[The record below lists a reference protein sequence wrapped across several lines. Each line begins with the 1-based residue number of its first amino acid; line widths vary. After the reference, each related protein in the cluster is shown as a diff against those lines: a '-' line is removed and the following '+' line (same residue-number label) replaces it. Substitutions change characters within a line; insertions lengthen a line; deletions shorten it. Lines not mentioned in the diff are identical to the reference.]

1 MPQGKG
7 TYGSKVG
14 RPKKKNKGI
23 MGETISGLKAGLKG
37 LRKGDARESAIRR
50 GGQKGRFSK
59 IKGQLM
65 TGKASPHTSRDE
77 SPLGKWRKLA
87 KSTKTASER
96 LQVARSKM
104 KIAAERAKAKK
115 KKG

>member
-14 RPKKKNKGI
+14 RPPKKKNSKGI
-23 MGETISGLKAGLKG
+23 SGTIVSSFAKGLQGLKKG
-37 LRKGDARESAIRR
+37 RESAIRR

-59 IKGQLM
+59 AIGKLM
-65 TGKASPHTSRDE
+65 TGKASPHTDRDE
-77 SPLGKWRKLA
+77 SPLGKSWRGLTKSKMKAEKGLKL
-87 KSTKTASER
+87 
-96 LQVARSKM
+96 ARSKM
-104 KIAAERAKAKK
+104 KTSMAKK

>member
-1 MPQGKG
+1 MPQGIG

-14 RPKKKNKGI
+14 RPKKKDKTGKGI
-23 MGETISGLKAGLKG
+23 LGTIGPSFAKG
-37 LRKGDARESAIRR
+37 LRGLKKGDARESAIRR

-59 IKGQLM
+59 AIGQLM

-77 SPLGKWRKLA
+77 SPIGRAMARARKYRTLMKKVPRTA
-87 KSTKTASER
+87 KG
-96 LQVARSKM
+96 RS
-104 KIAAERAKAKK
+104 K

>member
-1 MPQGKG
+1 MPQGIG
-7 TYGSKVG
+7 TYGSKLG
-14 RPKKKNKGI
+14 RPPKN
-23 MGETISGLKAGLKG
+23 
-37 LRKGDARESAIRR
+37 ARESAIRR
-50 GGQKGRFSK
+50 GGQKGRYSK
-59 IKGQLM
+59 IKGRLM

-77 SPLGKWRKLA
+77 KWRKLA

>member
-1 MPQGKG
+1 MPYGPG

-14 RPKKKNKGI
+14 RPARPKKKK
-23 MGETISGLKAGLKG
+23 ES
-37 LRKGDARESAIRR
+37 AREKAIRL

-59 IKGQLM
+59 VIGKMM

-77 SPLGKWRKLA
+77 SQIGKLIREAQKYLN
-87 KSTKTASER
+87 
-96 LQVARSKM
+96 QM
-104 KIAAERAKAKK
+104 KKVPGTAKK

>member
-23 MGETISGLKAGLKG
+23 MGYTISGLKAGLKG
-37 LRKGDARESAIRR
+37 LKKGDAREAAIRR
-50 GGQKGRFSK
+50 GGRKTIVGKFMGKQ
-59 IKGQLM
+59 M
-65 TGKASPHTSRDE
+65 TGKASPHTNRDE
-77 SPLGKWRKLA
+77 SPLGRSMARAKKYRKLMQKA
-87 KSTKTASER
+87 PAMPR
-96 LQVARSKM
+96 M
-104 KIAAERAKAKK
+104 KAKK

>member
-1 MPQGKG
+1 MPYGPG

-14 RPKKKNKGI
+14 RPAGRRPSAGPQAPRPKKKK
-23 MGETISGLKAGLKG
+23 ES
-37 LRKGDARESAIRR
+37 AREKAIRL

-59 IKGQLM
+59 VIGKMM

-77 SPLGKWRKLA
+77 SQIGKLIREAQKYLN
-87 KSTKTASER
+87 
-96 LQVARSKM
+96 QM
-104 KIAAERAKAKK
+104 KKVPGTAKK

>member
-59 IKGQLM
+59 AIGQMM

-77 SPLGKWRKLA
+77 SPIGRA
-87 KSTKTASER
+87 MA
-96 LQVARSKM
+96 
-104 KIAAERAKAKK
+104 RAKGYRKIKPGKAKRGSFRPKPK

>member
-14 RPKKKNKGI
+14 RPKKPKN
-23 MGETISGLKAGLKG
+23 
-37 LRKGDARESAIRR
+37 AREAAIKRR
-50 GGQKGRFSK
+50 GQKTVVGKFMGK
-59 IKGQLM
+59 MM

-77 SPLGKWRKLA
+77 SPLGRSMARAKKYRKLM
-87 KSTKTASER
+87 
-96 LQVARSKM
+96 Q
-104 KIAAERAKAKK
+104 KAPK

>member
-1 MPQGKG
+1 MPQGIG

-14 RPKKKNKGI
+14 RPPKKKNSKGI
-23 MGETISGLKAGLKG
+23 LGTIVPSFAKGLKG

-77 SPLGKWRKLA
+77 SPLGKSWRKLA
-87 KSTKTASER
+87 KSTKTQSEK
-96 LQVARSKM
+96 LKLARSKM
-104 KIAAERAKAKK
+104 KAAMAKK

>member
-7 TYGSKVG
+7 TYGSKLG
-14 RPKKKNKGI
+14 RPKKPKN
-23 MGETISGLKAGLKG
+23 
-37 LRKGDARESAIRR
+37 AREAAIRR

-65 TGKASPHTSRDE
+65 TGKASPHTDRDE
-77 SPLGKWRKLA
+77 SPIGRA
-87 KSTKTASER
+87 F
-96 LQVARSKM
+96 ARSKEYR
-104 KIAAERAKAKK
+104 KIKPGKVKRESFRKRIAKNWPKPK

>member
-1 MPQGKG
+1 MPQGIG
-7 TYGSKVG
+7 TYGSKLG
-14 RPKKKNKGI
+14 RPKKPKN
-23 MGETISGLKAGLKG
+23 
-37 LRKGDARESAIRR
+37 ARESAIKRS
-50 GGQKGRFSK
+50 GQKGRFSK
-59 IKGQLM
+59 AIGKMM
-65 TGKASPHTSRDE
+65 TGKASPHTDRDE
-77 SPLGKWRKLA
+77 SPLGKSWRKLA

>member
-1 MPQGKG
+1 MPQGIG
-7 TYGSKVG
+7 TYGSKLG
-14 RPKKKNKGI
+14 RPPKN
-23 MGETISGLKAGLKG
+23 
-37 LRKGDARESAIRR
+37 ARESAIRR

-77 SPLGKWRKLA
+77 SPLDKSWRKLA
-87 KSTKTASER
+87 KSTKTQSEK
-96 LQVARSKM
+96 LKLARSKM
-104 KIAAERAKAKK
+104 KAAMAKK